1 MFIRQ
6 RYLPRRTFL
15 RGAGISLG
23 LPLLDAMIPAL
34 AAEKSTAAA
43 PVRRLGFI
51 IYPLGVDQ
59 ERWRPKGEGASF
71 QWSEALEPLSPFR
84 SKLIVIS
91 GLSSDPDR
99 TKAGF
104 HDRAL
109 ASFLTGVELC
119 RGKIHVGISV
129 DQLAAQTLCEDTPFT
144 SLELSTEDHFGG
156 SGPSVGPVFK
166 TATTPLPFEYNPR
179 RVFERL
185 FGEGGRIDPVASGAR
200 DAADRSSL
208 DSVTGRIAELKLR
221 LGAGDRR
228 KLDEYV
234 ESIRDVE
241 RRIQV
246 ASSKRPAD
254 LPNMSRPAGVP
265 DSWPDHVKLMFDLQ
279 TLAVQADLTRV
290 WTFMYTR
297 ESTTINYP
305 HLGISMGHHE
315 LSHHNFEK
323 EKLDALAKIN
333 VSQSRLFAYFLGKL
347 DSIKEG
353 NSTLLDHSLLLYGSN
368 LSVPTSH
375 SQRDL
380 PIVVAGGGSARIAGG
395 RYLKFPGDETPL
407 TNLYLTMLDKVGVP
421 TEKFG
426 DSTGPLN
433 RLEV

>member
-1 MFIRQ
+1 MFVEKKH
-6 RYLPRRTFL
+6 LPRRTLL
-15 RGAGISLG
+15 RNAGIALG

-34 AAEKSTAAA
+34 VAENTTAAA

-59 ERWRPKGEGASF
+59 ERWRPKGEGATYDY
-71 QWSEALEPLSPFR
+71 SEALAPLAPHRKKFV
-84 SKLIVIS
+84 VIS

-99 TKAGF
+99 SKAGF

-109 ASFLTGVELC
+109 ASFLTGVEPTK
-119 RGKIHVGISV
+119 GKVHVGISV
-129 DQLAAQTLCEDTPFT
+129 DQLAAQTLGKETPFA
-144 SLELSTEDHFGG
+144 SLELAAENNTGG
-156 SGPSVGPVFK
+156 AGVVGPVFK
-166 TATTPLPFEYNPR
+166 SATTPLPFESNPR

-185 FGEGGRIDPVASGAR
+185 FGEGGRIDPAAAAER

-208 DSVTGRIAELKLR
+208 DAVTERINELKQK
-221 LGAGDRR
+221 LGASDRR
-228 KLDEYV
+228 KLEEYV

-246 ASSKRPAD
+246 ASRQRPAN
-254 LPNMSRPAGVP
+254 LPDMSRPAGVP
-265 DSWPDHVKLMFDLQ
+265 DSWVEHVKLMFDLQ

-290 WTFMYTR
+290 WTFLYAR
-297 ESTTINYP
+297 EATSINYP
-305 HLGISMGHHE
+305 HLDISMGHHE
-315 LSHHNFEK
+315 ISHHNFEK
-323 EKLDALAKIN
+323 DKLDALAKIN
-333 VSQSRLFAYFLGKL
+333 VDQSRLFAYFLSKM
-347 DSIKEG
+347 DAIKEG

-380 PIVVAGGGSARIAGG
+380 PIIVAGGAAGRIGGG
-395 RYLKFPGDETPL
+395 RYLRFPGDETPL

-421 TEKFG
+421 TEKLG
-426 DSTGPLN
+426 DSTGRLN

>member
-1 MFIRQ
+1 MFVAQ
-6 RYLPRRTFL
+6 KYLSRRTLL

-23 LPLLDAMIPAL
+23 LPLLDAMIPAM
-34 AAEKSTAAA
+34 AAERSTAAA
-43 PVRRLGFI
+43 PVRRLGFV

-59 ERWRPKGEGASF
+59 DRWRPKGEGAAYQS
-71 QWSEALEPLSPFR
+71 SEALAPLAPHR
-84 SKLIVIS
+84 QKLIVFS

-109 ASFLTGVELC
+109 ASFLTGVEPAK
-119 RGKIHVGISV
+119 GKVQVGISV
-129 DQLAAQTLCEDTPFT
+129 DQLAAKTLGKETPFA
-144 SLELSTEDHFGG
+144 SLELSTENNNGG
-156 SGPSVGPVFK
+156 AAHVGPVFK

-185 FGEGGRIDPVASGAR
+185 FGEGGRIDPAASAAR

-208 DSVTGRIAELKLR
+208 DSVTERITELKSR

-228 KLDEYV
+228 KLEEYL

-241 RRIQV
+241 RRILV
-246 ASSKRPAD
+246 ASRKRPVD
-254 LPNMSRPAGVP
+254 LPGMTRPAGAP
-265 DSWPDHVKLMFDLQ
+265 DAWPDHVKLMFDLQ
-279 TLAVQADLTRV
+279 VLALQADLTRV
-290 WTFMYTR
+290 WTFLYAR
-297 ESTTINYP
+297 EATSINYP
-305 HLGISMGHHE
+305 HLNISMGHHE
-315 LSHHNFEK
+315 ISHHNFEK
-323 EKLDALAKIN
+323 DKLDALAKIN
-333 VSQSRLFAYFLGKL
+333 VDQSHLFAYFLSKM

-353 NSTLLDHSLLLYGSN
+353 NSTLLDHSLILYGSN

-380 PIVVAGGGSARIAGG
+380 PIIVAGGAAGRVAGG
-395 RYLKFPGDETPL
+395 RYLVFPGDTTPL

-421 TEKFG
+421 TEKLG
-426 DSTGPLN
+426 DSTGRLN